1 MMQNIIKEGEGK
13 TVYRNSSGAVV
24 DMKDKLLTEK
34 DRLRLANEQQLK

>member
-1 MMQNIIKEGEGK
+1 MEQIMKEGNGK

-24 DMKDKLLTEK
+24 DIKDKLLTEK